1 MELWQWLLYI
11 IMNYITSMK
20 LTSIWTCIIVLVAL
34 IGVRIN
40 DPDIVEQLRVI
51 NFDYYQKNIE
61 PTKNDSIILIDIGE
75 KSLETFG
82 QWPFPRHQFAQLI
95 SDLRNSNAG
104 IIGFTTMFADED
116 RFGGDEV
123 FASWLTDNGVVM
135 SATTS
140 TKGLE
145 SVAPH
150 VGTATLGE
158 GDANTFA
165 YKYKSVV
172 NNLFSDVSNGTG
184 MLSSSPEVD
193 GSVRRIPLVI
203 SVENKLYP
211 SFGMEVVRV
220 MADKLSYTMKVEQT
234 GIENMRIPPY
244 EPVVTDYTGS
254 IYIDWSNTF
263 ERYEYGDVLPDL
275 KGKTVIIGVTAEGIS
290 PLVTTSMGLKY
301 PHEIQAS
308 VIHTLTGGKQISRSQ
323 LVQMSEVGLYTLI
336 GLLLILSVY
345 YLPLWLSALFF
356 VGSVFAVVVGSFEA
370 FASGV
375 LIDFSYALI
384 LFILVF
390 SHSSF
395 NNFYIQFKLRQQI
408 KGQFSTYLSPD
419 MVNMLV
425 KDPSLMKLGGDRKE
439 MTFLFADIVGFTPIS
454 EAYMKKD
461 DPEGLVE
468 LINMFLDRFTKII
481 LANGGTIDKYMG
493 DCIMAFWNAPLPCE
507 NHAEMAVKSAIEI
520 ELECEK
526 MNRELIEQ
534 GLDLPSVKMG
544 TGVNTGPCIVGN
556 MGSESRF
563 DYSVVGDAVNLAARL
578 EVQTRTYD
586 TPVLISSYTN
596 DLIDYPVERLDEIKV
611 KGKDEPV
618 EIFAPLINGEL
629 RKLIK

>member
-1 MELWQWLLYI
+1 
-11 IMNYITSMK
+11 MNYITS
-20 LTSIWTCIIVLVAL
+20 IWACIAVLVVL
-34 IGVRIN
+34 IGIRIV
-40 DPDIVEQLRVI
+40 DPSIVEQLRVI
-51 NFDYYQKNIE
+51 NFDYYQKQAV
-61 PTKNDSIILIDIGE
+61 TVKNESIVLIDIGE
-75 KSLETFG
+75 KSLQQFG
-82 QWPFPRHQFAQLI
+82 QWPFPRTQFAQLV

-116 RFGGDEV
+116 RLGGDGV
-123 FASWLTDNGVVM
+123 FSSWVSDNGVVL
-135 SATTS
+135 SSTTS
-140 TKGLE
+140 QKGI
-145 SVAPH
+145 SQSAPH
-150 VGTATLGE
+150 VGTATLGN
-158 GDANTFA
+158 GDATTFA
-165 YKYKSVV
+165 YRYNSVV
-172 NNLFSDVSNGTG
+172 NNIHGKAADGVG

-203 SVENKLYP
+203 SVQDKLYP

-220 MADKLSYTMKVEQT
+220 MTGKKSYTMKVEET

-244 EPVVTDYTGS
+244 EPVVTDSTGS

-263 ERYEYGDVLPDL
+263 ERYEYGAVKGGWDRTTDFE
-275 KGKTVIIGVTAEGIS
+275 GKTVIIGVTAEGIS
-290 PLVTTSMGLKY
+290 PLVTTPMGLQY
-301 PHEIQAS
+301 PHDIQAS
-308 VIHTLTGGKQISRSQ
+308 VIHTLTGGKQIKRSQ
-323 LVQMSEVGLYTLI
+323 LVQMGEVGLYTLI
-336 GLLLILSVY
+336 GFLLILSVY
-345 YLPLWLSALFF
+345 YLPLWLSALIFG
-356 VGSVFAVVVGSFEA
+356 GSLIGVVGIGFEA
-370 FASGV
+370 FASGI
-375 LIDFSYALI
+375 LFDFSYALI
-384 LFILVF
+384 LFILLF

-408 KGQFSTYLSPD
+408 KGQFGTYLSPD
-419 MVNMLV
+419 MVDMLV

-526 MNRELIEQ
+526 MNKELIEQ

-596 DLIDYPVERLDEIKV
+596 ELIDFPVERLDEIKV

>member
-1 MELWQWLLYI
+1 
-11 IMNYITSMK
+11 MNYITS
-20 LTSIWTCIIVLVAL
+20 IWACIAVLVVL
-34 IGVRIN
+34 MGVRIV
-40 DPDIVEQLRVI
+40 DPSIVEQLRVI

-75 KSLETFG
+75 QSLKTFG
-82 QWPFPRHQFAQLI
+82 QWPFPRTQFAQLI

-104 IIGFTTMFADED
+104 IIGFTPMFLDED
-116 RFGGDEV
+116 RFGGDDV
-123 FASWLTDNGVVM
+123 FASWIQDNGIVL
-135 SATTS
+135 SQTTS
-140 TKGLE
+140 SFPISGFG
-145 SVAPH
+145 PH
-150 VGTATLGE
+150 VGTATLGD
-158 GDANTFA
+158 GNALSFA
-165 YKYKSVV
+165 YNYKSV
-172 NNLFSDVSNGTG
+172 LSNTPKLQNAPEGSG
-184 MLSSSPEVD
+184 MTSSSPEVD
-193 GSVRRIPLVI
+193 GSVRRIPLVVQVQGKI
-203 SVENKLYP
+203 YP

-220 MADKLSYTMKVEQT
+220 MGSNKSYTMKVEPT

-244 EPVVTDYTGS
+244 EPVETDYTGS
-254 IYIDWSNTF
+254 IWIDWSNTF
-263 ERYEYGDVLPDL
+263 ERYEYGNIDSGWDRTTDFE
-275 KGKTVIIGVTAEGIS
+275 GKTVIIGVTAAGIV
-290 PLVTTSMGLKY
+290 PLVTTPMGLKY

-308 VIHTLTGGKQISRSQ
+308 VIHTLTGGKQITRTQ
-323 LVQMSEVGLYTLI
+323 LVQLLEVSLYI
-336 GLLLILSVY
+336 VVGLLLILSVY
-345 YLPLWLSALFF
+345 YLPIWLSALVF
-356 VGSVFAVVVGSFEA
+356 GTSVFGVVVGSFEA
-370 FASGV
+370 FASGI
-375 LIDFSYALI
+375 LFDFSYALI

-395 NNFYIQFKLRQQI
+395 NNFYINFKLKQQI
-408 KGQFSTYLSPD
+408 QGQFGTYLSPD
-419 MVNMLV
+419 MVAMLV

-507 NHAEMAVKSAIEI
+507 NHSEMAVKSAIEI

-526 MNRELIEQ
+526 MNKELIEQ

-586 TPVLISSYTN
+586 TPILISEYTYN
-596 DLIDYPVERLDEIKV
+596 EANILCERLDEIKV
-611 KGKDEPV
+611 KGKDDPV
-618 EIFAPLINGEL
+618 IIYAPVINGEV